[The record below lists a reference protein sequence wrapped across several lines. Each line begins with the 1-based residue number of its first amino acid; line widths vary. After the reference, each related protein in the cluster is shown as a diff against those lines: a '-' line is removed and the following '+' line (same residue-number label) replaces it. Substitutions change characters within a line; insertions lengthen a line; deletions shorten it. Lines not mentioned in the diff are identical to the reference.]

1 MQSAAQEAATFGAR
15 LRYVRGSANQ
25 KDRAG
30 ALGVAVSSYQ
40 HYERDERSPDLAFLG
55 RLMAEG
61 WSVNW
66 LISGEGAERLDQGV
80 EDATGVSGGSQALS
94 QETLKIALQMAVD
107 LDVLL
112 LPPPKQ
118 ARMIELIYGLL
129 VEGLPEAK
137 VLVFARAAAA

>member
-1 MQSAAQEAATFGAR
+1 M
-15 LRYVRGSANQ
+15 NQ
-25 KDRAG
+25 RDRAA
-30 ALGVAVSSYQ
+30 ALEVAVSSYQ
-40 HYERDERSPDLAFLG
+40 HYERDERSPDVAFLG
-55 RLMAEG
+55 RLIAEG
-61 WSVNW
+61 WSANW
-66 LISGEGAERLDQGV
+66 LISGQGPERLDQVG
-80 EDATGVSGGSQALS
+80 EGATAVAGGSQALS

-129 VEGLPEAK
+129 EEGLPEAK